1 MKKQSLLIILS
12 FVSFNLV
19 AQDVLTSGST
29 KKGYFASASEII
41 FSWGDVTAAA
51 VPGQSQINP
60 KAILRFSPV
69 LNLGEQF
76 HYDFAQSVGMYTG
89 LSLRNVGFI
98 NELNDTVKMKQ
109 RVYTLG
115 IPLAFKL
122 GEVNGGNYLTVGAEA
137 EFAFAYKQKVFV
149 NGEKNKTVIWFSDR
163 TNIFLPS
170 AFVELKSK
178 SGFYIK
184 FKYYLTDFLT
194 ENNQKTNVAGV
205 DFVPTKSTLMYLSIG
220 SVIPYSK
227 VKKMK

>member
-1 MKKQSLLIILS
+1 MKKNTLLILLS
-12 FVSFNLV
+12 ICSINLF
-19 AQDVLTSGST
+19 AQDAATSGST
-29 KKGYFASASEII
+29 KTAYFASASEII

-51 VPGQSQINP
+51 VPGQTQIDP

-69 LNLGEQF
+69 FNIEEQF
-76 HYDFAQSVGMYTG
+76 HYDFAKSVGLYTG

-115 IPLAFKL
+115 VPLALKL
-122 GEVNGGNYLTVGAEA
+122 GQVNGGNYLTVGAEA
-137 EFAFAYKQKVFV
+137 EFAIAYKQKVFV
-149 NGEKNKTVIWFSDR
+149 NDEKNKTVEWFSDR

-170 AFVELKSK
+170 AFVELKSQ
-178 SGFYIK
+178 SGVYLK

-194 ENNQKTNVAGV
+194 ENNQKTNVSGV

-220 SVIPYSK
+220 MVIPDSK